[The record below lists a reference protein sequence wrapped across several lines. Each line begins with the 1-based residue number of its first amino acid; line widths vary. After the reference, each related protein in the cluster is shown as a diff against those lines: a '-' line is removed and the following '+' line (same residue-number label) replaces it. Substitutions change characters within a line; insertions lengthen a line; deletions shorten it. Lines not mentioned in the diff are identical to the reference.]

1 MSEVNPKT
9 VRGATL
15 TASIDSTTKLPVPDE
30 STNGAKHVIG
40 LATNGVLQAA
50 GTYTATDVL
59 GYKVLV
65 QGSADWSITLKDGSA
80 LTIPFGSMTVGDI
93 FPEHLV
99 SITVG
104 TAGQALLYI
113 PS

>member
-1 MSEVNPKT
+1 MADDEGIT
-9 VRGATL
+9 IATL
-15 TASIDSTTKLPVPDE
+15 NASIDSVTSEKKYNK
-30 STNGAKHVIG
+30 STDGAANVSG
-40 LATNGVLQAA
+40 LASNGVLQSV
-50 GTYTATDVL
+50 GTYSATDVL
-59 GYKVLV
+59 GYKVLA

-80 LTIPFGSMTVGDI
+80 LTIPFASMIVGDI
-93 FPEHLV
+93 LPEHLV